1 MSRKDLR
8 LVEEE
13 VGGEEAA
20 LDGVHGE
27 AELLEHRQSDKSGV
41 PRFTKNDP
49 AGDGLFI
56 DRDVGLADVS
66 LSAPAIGQDERH
78 PAYCRNAQLAND
90 LARDHRERGPCVRQG
105 SYLLGPRAGPGIH
118 HHDLNP
124 HLAHLKRRWP
134 DREGGR

>member
-1 MSRKDLR
+1 MRRVARSFGESD
-8 LVEEE
+8 E
-13 VGGEEAA
+13 GGI
-20 LDGVHGE
+20 
-27 AELLEHRQSDKSGV
+27 S
-41 PRFTKNDP
+41 RFTKDDP
-49 AGDGLFI
+49 AGDGFSI

-66 LSAPAIGQDERH
+66 LRPAAISQDERH
-78 PAYCRNAQLAND
+78 PAYCRNAQLAKD
-90 LARDHRERGPCVRQG
+90 LTGDQSERGLGVCQG